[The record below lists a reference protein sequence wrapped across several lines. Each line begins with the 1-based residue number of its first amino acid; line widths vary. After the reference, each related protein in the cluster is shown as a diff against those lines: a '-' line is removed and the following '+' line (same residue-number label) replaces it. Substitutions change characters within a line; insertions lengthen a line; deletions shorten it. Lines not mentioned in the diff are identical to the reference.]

1 MRPVSLVGGPLAVH
15 VVRGMRRRGRP
26 RVRATE
32 LRTSAARRPSAVVDG
47 GVAWWAETP
56 TEVAKQLD
64 VDPESGLST
73 AEVCTVGL
81 CPPFQSSHMAPTR
94 QPPSLTLPRSSALAD
109 SSLSAPPTQG
119 PFG

>member
-73 AEVCTVGL
+73 AEVCTVGQRGAKL
-81 CPPFQSSHMAPTR
+81 SYGSHETAPL
-94 QPPSLTLPRSSALAD
+94 SHSALAD

>member
-73 AEVCTVGL
+73 AEVCSWAKGSM
-81 CPPFQSSHMAPTR
+81 QSSHMAPTR